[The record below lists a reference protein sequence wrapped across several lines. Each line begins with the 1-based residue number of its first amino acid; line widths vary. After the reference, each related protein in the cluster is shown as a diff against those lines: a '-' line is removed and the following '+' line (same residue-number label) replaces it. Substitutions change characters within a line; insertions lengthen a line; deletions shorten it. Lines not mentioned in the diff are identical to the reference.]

1 MEAPSSERNE
11 GVPMDKKPLPTVASL
26 SLPVY
31 LLALTLTLLCMVLDC
46 VPPNLVGAFLL
57 LMVLGEGLSKL
68 GNTIPVVKTYLG
80 GSVVCIFGGALLGYS
95 GLIPAGAAQ
104 LMDSFVNQQGFLIF
118 YISALITGSLF
129 SIDRDLLLKGAVRL
143 VPVGLVSIFSGVM
156 VCGLMGVLGGSSF
169 WDNIL
174 YIAVPMTSGGM
185 TAGTVPLSQTFSE
198 VLGVDSGDILTR
210 MAPATVLGNCL
221 AIVFAGLLNNLGQRR
236 PELTGNG
243 QLVND
248 GQPPR
253 KVDHGKP
260 TLASMMAG
268 LLLSLGFYALGEL
281 CRRFF
286 PVIPVYA
293 WMVILIIAVK
303 TLRLMPQQLEDAACH
318 WGDFAIKAWTAAAL
332 FGIGVT
338 LIDLET
344 ISHNMTLYYFLT
356 VLVVEL
362 VITGV
367 AAGAGKLIGFYPLES
382 AVCGMCSTNMGG
394 SGNVAV
400 LSGAH
405 RMELLPFAQII
416 TRGCGAL
423 MLTIGGILVHLV
435 G

>member
-1 MEAPSSERNE
+1 
-11 GVPMDKKPLPTVASL
+11 MDGKPLPTVASL
-26 SLPVY
+26 PLPLY
-31 LLALTLTLLCMVLDC
+31 LLALALTLLCIALDC

-57 LMVLGEGLSKL
+57 LMVLGEGLNKL
-68 GNTIPVVKTYLG
+68 GNTIPGVRTYLG
-80 GSVVCIFGGALLGYS
+80 GSVVCIFGGALLAYS
-95 GLIPAGAAQ
+95 GLIPQNAAQ

-118 YISALITGSLF
+118 YISALICGSLF

-143 VPVGLVSIFSGVM
+143 VPVGLLAIFSGVM
-156 VCGLMGVLGGSSF
+156 VCGLMGVLGGGGF

-185 TAGTVPLSQTFSE
+185 TAGTVPLSQTFAE
-198 VLGVDSGDILTR
+198 VLGVNAGDVLTR

-221 AIVFAGLLNNLGQRR
+221 AIIFAGLLNNLGHRR

-253 KVDHGKP
+253 KADHGQP
-260 TLASMMAG
+260 TLTSMMAG
-268 LLLSLGFYALGEL
+268 MLIALSFYALGEL
-281 CRRFF
+281 CRHF
-286 PVIPVYA
+286 VTIIPVYA

-303 TLRLMPQQLEDAACH
+303 TLRLMPAQLENAACH

-344 ISHNMTLYYFLT
+344 ISHNMTPYYFFT
-356 VLVVEL
+356 ILVVEL

-367 AAGAGKLIGFYPLES
+367 AAWAGKLVGFYPLES

-423 MLTIGGILVHLV
+423 MLTLGGILVHLF

>member
-1 MEAPSSERNE
+1 
-11 GVPMDKKPLPTVASL
+11 
-26 SLPVY
+26 
-31 LLALTLTLLCMVLDC
+31 
-46 VPPNLVGAFLL
+46 
-57 LMVLGEGLSKL
+57 
-68 GNTIPVVKTYLG
+68 
-80 GSVVCIFGGALLGYS
+80 
-95 GLIPAGAAQ
+95 
-104 LMDSFVNQQGFLIF
+104 
-118 YISALITGSLF
+118 
-129 SIDRDLLLKGAVRL
+129 
-143 VPVGLVSIFSGVM
+143 
-156 VCGLMGVLGGSSF
+156 
-169 WDNIL
+169 
-174 YIAVPMTSGGM
+174 
-185 TAGTVPLSQTFSE
+185 
-198 VLGVDSGDILTR
+198 
-210 MAPATVLGNCL
+210 
-221 AIVFAGLLNNLGQRR
+221 
-236 PELTGNG
+236 
-243 QLVND
+243 
-248 GQPPR
+248 
-253 KVDHGKP
+253 
-260 TLASMMAG
+260 
-268 LLLSLGFYALGEL
+268 
-281 CRRFF
+281 
-286 PVIPVYA
+286 
-293 WMVILIIAVK
+293 MVILIIAVK